1 LPFQWGG
8 KKPEGKQSIW
18 RWCSVS
24 WKSKMETPWALREDA
39 AVEYSEEEKLSESD
53 EKVLRIG

>member
-1 LPFQWGG
+1 
-8 KKPEGKQSIW
+8 
-18 RWCSVS
+18 
-24 WKSKMETPWALREDA
+24 LREDA